1 MADVERLLT
10 EYIAEHRAGGEAD
23 PIAYLDRVEGA
34 DRAELVELIDA
45 YLERSPGRDWDAAA
59 YKGSEAERVADAIS
73 RSLVGE
79 AGWWP
84 LVLPRLRAK
93 LEMTRAAVVSRLASA
108 LGASGHKNRVA
119 GYYHAMEQGTLES
132 SGVSAR
138 VLAAL
143 GEIYGSSGDYLRD
156 VSEPLR
162 TGAGAGAAPAA
173 PAMMRKAIP
182 DPDYIAAAEMERLP
196 PRRHRPDRASATR
209 STSCSREAAQ
219 RQRSHFAAD

>member
-23 PIAYLDRVEGA
+23 PIAYLDRVGGA

-45 YLERSPGRDWDAAA
+45 YLERSPGREWDAAA

-79 AGWWP
+79 SGWWP

-93 LEMTRAAVVSRLASA
+93 LEMTRAAVVSRLADA
-108 LGASGHKNRVA
+108 LGASGRADKVA

-143 GEIYGSSGDYLRD
+143 GEIYGSSGDYLREI
-156 VSEPLR
+156 SEPLR
-162 TGAGAGAAPAA
+162 ASGAIEHEA
-173 PAMMRKAIP
+173 PAMLRRAFP
-182 DPDYIAAAEMERLP
+182 DPDYELVAGAHDLGPAPASSNGAEHDEIDELFTGG
-196 PRRHRPDRASATR
+196 A
-209 STSCSREAAQ
+209 
-219 RQRSHFAAD
+219 